1 MNRHSEQRTVRF
13 SEHDQINFLDEYLE
27 RLRTTKTER
36 FKTEIFSIDIKS
48 HSNMFGSDHILL
60 DTCAGESVFNNKHLF
75 YSIYNSDKPLSV
87 SGVNAKGKPL
97 VITQCGDNDFGIV
110 YYDSN
115 CIANLLSFGS
125 MVNNSKSV
133 SYIEKHICYTLQMRD
148 RGCCYYF
155 TRDKSSNIYI
165 CDLNTMV
172 SKPKVMLV
180 TTVRDKMLKYTQR
193 HIKQAELAR
202 EYKRKLGYASTGQLI
217 KLISQGKIA
226 NCNITAQDVVRAFD
240 IWGPDLDCLKGKTPS
255 HKAQIEDEQPI
266 LDPLQDKNKIMYID
280 LMFVNGNPF
289 LIAVVKPL
297 EYVMVNKLAKR
308 DNMSLWTS
316 LESDIRHITKYGYNM
331 DMVRVDGEG
340 AINTVWFETKLA
352 TIGTVLDTTG
362 AGEAVNEVDKL
373 KIR

>member
-1 MNRHSEQRTVRF
+1 M
-13 SEHDQINFLDEYLE
+13 
-27 RLRTTKTER
+27 
-36 FKTEIFSIDIKS
+36 
-48 HSNMFGSDHILL
+48 
-60 DTCAGESVFNNKHLF
+60 A
-75 YSIYNSDKPLSV
+75 
-87 SGVNAKGKPL
+87 
-97 VITQCGDNDFGIV
+97 
-110 YYDSN
+110 
-115 CIANLLSFGS
+115 
-125 MVNNSKSV
+125 NNSKSV
-133 SYIEKHICYTLQMRD
+133 SYTQKHGCYILQMRD
-148 RGCCYYF
+148 RGCCYYL
-155 TRDKSSNIYI
+155 TRDRSSNLYI

-193 HIKQAELAR
+193 HVKQAELAKG
-202 EYKRKLGYASTGQLI
+202 YKRKSGYASTGQLI

-308 DNMSLWTS
+308 DNMSSWTS
-316 LESDIRHITKYGYNM
+316 LESDIRHITKYGHNM

-340 AINTVWFETKLA
+340 TINTAWFETKLA

>member
-1 MNRHSEQRTVRF
+1 MQAHR
-13 SEHDQINFLDEYLE
+13 
-27 RLRTTKTER
+27 
-36 FKTEIFSIDIKS
+36 EIFSIDIDS
-48 HSNMFGSDHILL
+48 HSNIFGSDHILL
-60 DTCAGESVFNNKHLF
+60 DTCAGESVFNNENLF
-75 YSIYNSDKPLSV
+75 YNIYNSDKPLLV

-97 VITQCGDNDFGIV
+97 VITQCGDTDFGTV

-115 CIANLLSFGS
+115 CIANILSFGN

-133 SYIEKHICYTLQMRD
+133 SYIQKHDCYILQMSD

-155 TRDKSSNIYI
+155 YRDKLSNIYA

-180 TTVRDKMLKYTQR
+180 TTVSERMSKYTHRQ
-193 HIKQAELAR
+193 IKHAELAR

-217 KLISQGKIA
+217 KLISQGKLA
-226 NCNITAQDVVRAFD
+226 NCDVTAQDVVRALD
-240 IWGPDLDCLKGKTPS
+240 IWGPDLGSLKGKTPS

-266 LDPLQDKNKIMYID
+266 LNQLQDQNQIMYID
-280 LMFVNGNPF
+280 IMFVNGSPF

-316 LESDIRHITKYGYNM
+316 LESDIKHITKYDYTV
-331 DMVRVDGEG
+331 DMVRVDGEVRLIQYG
-340 AINTVWFETKLA
+340 L
-352 TIGTVLDTTG
+352 
-362 AGEAVNEVDKL
+362 
-373 KIR
+373 RPS

>member
-1 MNRHSEQRTVRF
+1 MPQLWRARTLFLRLHRAGAVLEGGWSDEVFTADDLEVSSSSSSSGGGSGSGSGKKVSNVHDPLHDNLDRSVSDSVNRHSEKRTVRF

-36 FKTEIFSIDIKS
+36 LKTEIFRVGIKS

-97 VITQCGDNDFGIV
+97 VITQYVDTDFRTV
-110 YYDSN
+110 YYDSD
-115 CIANLLSFGS
+115 CIANILSFGN
-125 MVNNSKSV
+125 MVNNSRSV
-133 SYIEKHICYTLQMRD
+133 SYTQKHDCCTLQMRD

-180 TTVRDKMLKYTQR
+180 TTVRDKILKYTQR
-193 HIKQAELAR
+193 HTKQAELAR

-226 NCNITAQDVVRAFD
+226 NCNIAAQDVVRALD
-240 IWGPDLDCLKGKTPS
+240 IWGPDLGSLKG
-255 HKAQIEDEQPI
+255 E
-266 LDPLQDKNKIMYID
+266 
-280 LMFVNGNPF
+280 
-289 LIAVVKPL
+289 
-297 EYVMVNKLAKR
+297 
-308 DNMSLWTS
+308 
-316 LESDIRHITKYGYNM
+316 
-331 DMVRVDGEG
+331 
-340 AINTVWFETKLA
+340 TVSQ
-352 TIGTVLDTTG
+352 TV
-362 AGEAVNEVDKL
+362 E
-373 KIR
+373 